1 MPVDSYGATSRQN
14 FLTDDDIVAV
24 ASLGHLNKICSPSSL
39 RALYIYRVFELM
51 QINEMISR
59 ILVAVD
65 GSQHA
70 DKALEYASNLAKK
83 TAARLLIVHVA
94 EEFRNI
100 GYSIT
105 KELEQRNRAVL
116 QRYQSKAKKLV
127 KRKNVNTIEVK
138 GNDIGEEILQTADK
152 RKIDTIVVGSRGIRE
167 NKEFLLGS
175 VSYKVSHYAKC
186 PVIIVR

>member
-1 MPVDSYGATSRQN
+1 M
-14 FLTDDDIVAV
+14 
-24 ASLGHLNKICSPSSL
+24 
-39 RALYIYRVFELM
+39 
-51 QINEMISR
+51 
-59 ILVAVD
+59 
-65 GSQHA
+65 
-70 DKALEYASNLAKK
+70 
-83 TAARLLIVHVA
+83 
-94 EEFRNI
+94 
-100 GYSIT
+100 
-105 KELEQRNRAVL
+105 L

>member
-1 MPVDSYGATSRQN
+1 
-14 FLTDDDIVAV
+14 
-24 ASLGHLNKICSPSSL
+24 
-39 RALYIYRVFELM
+39 
-51 QINEMISR
+51 MISR

-70 DKALEYASNLAKK
+70 AKALEYASNLSKK
-83 TAARLLIVHVA
+83 TGARLIIVHVT
-94 EEFRNI
+94 EEFTNI

-105 KELEQRNRAVL
+105 RELEQRNRAML
-116 QRYQSKAKKLV
+116 QKYQSRAKKLV
-127 KRKNVNTIEVK
+127 SKYVNTIEVK
-138 GNDIGEEILQTADK
+138 GNDIGEEILRTADK
-152 RKIDTIVVGSRGIRE
+152 EKVDTIVVGSRGIRE

>member
-1 MPVDSYGATSRQN
+1 
-14 FLTDDDIVAV
+14 
-24 ASLGHLNKICSPSSL
+24 
-39 RALYIYRVFELM
+39 M
-51 QINEMISR
+51 QITEMISR

-70 DKALEYASNLAKK
+70 DKALEYASNLARK
-83 TAARLLIVHVA
+83 TGARLLIVHVA

-105 KELEQRNRAVL
+105 KELEQRNRAML
-116 QRYQSKAKKLV
+116 QKYQSKAKKLV

-138 GNDIGEEILQTADK
+138 GNDIGEEILRTADK
-152 RKIDTIVVGSRGIRE
+152 KKIDTIVVGSRGIRE

-175 VSYKVSHYAKC
+175 ISYKVSHYAKC

>member
-1 MPVDSYGATSRQN
+1 
-14 FLTDDDIVAV
+14 
-24 ASLGHLNKICSPSSL
+24 
-39 RALYIYRVFELM
+39 
-51 QINEMISR
+51 MISR

-70 DKALEYASNLAKK
+70 DKALEYASNLARK
-83 TAARLLIVHVA
+83 TGARLSIVHVA
-94 EEFRNI
+94 EEFKNI

-105 KELEQRNRAVL
+105 KELEQRNRAML
-116 QRYQSKAKKLV
+116 QKYQSRAKKLV

-138 GNDIGEEILQTADK
+138 GNDIGEEILDTADK
-152 RKIDTIVVGSRGIRE
+152 KKVDTIVLGSRGIRE
-167 NKEFLLGS
+167 NKEFLLGT